1 MEDPLS
7 EIEWARY
14 KAAELA
20 KLAERNA
27 IVIVPIGSTEQ
38 HGPHLPTQVDTRL
51 VTEVAQRAARVMS
64 SRHPTLVTPTI
75 PFGMSEHHMSLNG
88 TITLDYATMA
98 GILGCVCH
106 SILRDGFKRIFVLN
120 GHGGNTDG
128 IYTFIS
134 EFTVK
139 HRVPLAGGTYWNI
152 AQTEIAQIL
161 EKQKALLHACEAET
175 SMMLALSRADRS
187 RWALTGPGRSRSWAQ
202 RHSRRECWRLP
213 LASACEP
220 LAERRYRRGWRG
232 EPREGRASAPGHCI
246 SGGEGAAGGAPLAG
260 ANLRRIDPRITQGLE
275 RKADRGSWRIQECGA
290 RPSMV

>member
-1 MEDPLS
+1 MAERANGAAAHAVMEDTLS
-7 EIEWARY
+7 EIEWARH

-20 KLAERNA
+20 ELAERNA

-75 PFGMSEHHMSLNG
+75 PYGMSEHHMSLNG

-98 GILGCVCH
+98 GMLGCVCH
-106 SILRDGFKRIFVLN
+106 SILRDGFKRIFILN

-134 EFTVK
+134 EFTVR

-152 AQTEIAQIL
+152 AQTEITQIL

-175 SMMLALSRADRS
+175 SMMLALAPELIDRDGLTQIRGDLVPGLS
-187 RWALTGPGRSRSWAQ
+187 AIPGVNAGVYRWRQLASRSLSGVIGEVGAA
-202 RHSRRECWRLP
+202 SPEKGERL
-213 LASACEP
+213 LQAIASAVAKALLEERLWQEP
-220 LAERRYRRGWRG
+220 
-232 EPREGRASAPGHCI
+232 I
-246 SGGEGAAGGAPLAG
+246 
-260 ANLRRIDPRITQGLE
+260 
-275 RKADRGSWRIQECGA
+275 
-290 RPSMV
+290 